1 MDWDLGCINI
11 GTLSGTSKLGFWAKP
26 NRALVSHS
34 YGLCTH
40 RVFSLGSCLTAEFS
54 LEAIGGI
61 TENPSV
67 CKDLSHLFFL
77 FFLGLRKK
85 DLATMV
91 RTYTFAAMVAVTYV
105 ALNEADSL
113 FGWMARRQES
123 KVRLFSF
130 IPSSFSP
137 ASVTHSYFVLVSF
150 QTISY

>member
-1 MDWDLGCINI
+1 
-11 GTLSGTSKLGFWAKP
+11 
-26 NRALVSHS
+26 
-34 YGLCTH
+34 LCTH

-130 IPSSFSP
+130 VPSSFSP
-137 ASVTHSYFVLVSF
+137 ASVTHS
-150 QTISY
+150 